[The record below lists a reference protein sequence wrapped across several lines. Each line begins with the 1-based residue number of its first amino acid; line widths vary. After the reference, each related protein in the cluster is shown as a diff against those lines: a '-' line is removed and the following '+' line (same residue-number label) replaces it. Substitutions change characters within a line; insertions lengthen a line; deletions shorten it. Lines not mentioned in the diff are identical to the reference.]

1 MNLKRSHKRCW
12 QQYVETGLCEEEEE
26 EEEEVGDIERKT
38 LFIGVLH

>member
-1 MNLKRSHKRCW
+1 MYMNLKRSHKRCW

-26 EEEEVGDIERKT
+26 EVGDIERKT